1 MLYCTVKG
9 DISMQNTLRTLGPK
23 EATVV
28 LSLTEQGR
36 NVVRAGDVID
46 LLGSESSA
54 RKVIRNLL
62 RKGWL
67 SRLIGGRYMFLPP
80 EHGPENLGENNVL
93 ALAAAVVDPSYV
105 GWWAAASFHSLT
117 TQKPM
122 SIAVATLRQLPV
134 RMIEGAE
141 IRFIKLTKR
150 KFFGSAVYKVY
161 GRDVAIST
169 PAKTVVDCVDHPELA
184 GGPAELARIVCGA
197 SPTID
202 AEEIGRAAL
211 RMKST
216 ALLQRLGFLTDLVGW
231 RWPDN
236 LRDEIRSAIP
246 KSARS
251 VLGRID
257 RQKGD
262 IGYVA
267 DWGLFVN
274 AARLDLLSDV
284 PQREE
289 AI

>member
-1 MLYCTVKG
+1 MK
-9 DISMQNTLRTLGPK
+9 NTLRTLGPK

-80 EHGPENLGENNVL
+80 DHGPENLGENNVL

-117 TQKPM
+117 TQKSM

-134 RMIEGAE
+134 RMIEGTE
-141 IRFIKLTKR
+141 IRFIKLTNR

-161 GRDVAIST
+161 GRDAAIST

-184 GGPAELARIVCGA
+184 GGAAELARIVYGA
-197 SPTID
+197 SSTVD

-211 RMKST
+211 RMEST

-236 LRDEIRSAIP
+236 LRKEIRSAIP

-251 VLGRID
+251 VLGRIV

-274 AARLDLLSDV
+274 AARLDLLTDV
-284 PQREE
+284 PRREL

>member
-1 MLYCTVKG
+1 
-9 DISMQNTLRTLGPK
+9 MQTNLRTLGPK

-36 NVVRAGDVID
+36 NVVRASDVID
-46 LLGSESSA
+46 LLGSESTA

-93 ALAAAVVDPSYV
+93 ALAAAAVDPSYV

-122 SIAVATLRQLPV
+122 SVAVATLRQVPARV
-134 RMIEGAE
+134 IEGAE
-141 IRFIKLTKR
+141 IRFVKLTKR
-150 KFFGSAVYKVY
+150 KFFGSAIYKVY

-169 PAKTVVDCVDHPELA
+169 PAKTVVDCVDHPDLA
-184 GGPAELARIVCGA
+184 GGATELARIVHGSA
-197 SPTID
+197 ATVD
-202 AEEIGRAAL
+202 AEEIARAAL
-211 RMKST
+211 RMEST
-216 ALLQRLGFLTDLVGW
+216 ALLQRLGFLTDLVAW

-236 LRDEIRSAIP
+236 LRAEIRSAIP
-246 KSARS
+246 KSARAA
-251 VLGRID
+251 LGRTE

-274 AARLDLLSDV
+274 AARQDLLTDV
-284 PQREE
+284 PHREL
-289 AI
+289 AR

>member
-1 MLYCTVKG
+1 M
-9 DISMQNTLRTLGPK
+9 
-23 EATVV
+23 V
-28 LSLTEQGR
+28 LSLTEQR
-36 NVVRAGDVID
+36 RSVVRAADVID
-46 LLGSESSA
+46 MLGSEPTA

-93 ALAAAVVDPSYV
+93 ALASAAVDPSYV
-105 GWWAAASFHSLT
+105 GWWSAASFHGLT

-122 SIAVATLRQLPV
+122 SITVATLRQIPA

-141 IRFIKLTKR
+141 IRFVKLTNR
-150 KFFGSAVYKVY
+150 KFFGSAVYNVY

-169 PAKTVVDCVDHPELA
+169 PAKTVVDCLDRPDLA
-184 GGPAELARIVCGA
+184 GGPAELTRIVYGSSA
-197 SPTID
+197 TVD
-202 AEEIGRAAL
+202 AEEIGRAAV

-236 LRDEIRSAIP
+236 LRGEIRSAIP

-251 VLGRID
+251 VLGRMK
-257 RQKGD
+257 RQEDD

-274 AARLDLLSDV
+274 APRHELLTDV
-284 PQREE
+284 PQRELG
-289 AI
+289 I

>member
-1 MLYCTVKG
+1 
-9 DISMQNTLRTLGPK
+9 MQNNLRTLGPK

-36 NVVRAGDVID
+36 NVVRAADVID
-46 LLGSESSA
+46 LLGSEPTA

-80 EHGPENLGENNVL
+80 EHGPGNLGENNVL
-93 ALAAAVVDPSYV
+93 AVAAAVVDPSYV

-122 SIAVATLRQLPV
+122 SIAVATLRQVPA
-134 RMIEGAE
+134 RIIECAE
-141 IRFIKLTKR
+141 VRFIKLANR
-150 KFFGSAVYKVY
+150 KFFGSSVYNVY

-169 PAKTVVDCVDHPELA
+169 PAKTVVDCVDHPDLA
-184 GGPAELARIVCGA
+184 GGPAELARIVYGA
-197 SPTID
+197 AATVD
-202 AEEIGRAAL
+202 AEEIRRAAV
-211 RMKST
+211 RMEST
-216 ALLQRLGFLTDLVGW
+216 ALLQRLGFLTDLVRW
-231 RWPDN
+231 RLPEN
-236 LRDEIRSAIP
+236 LRGEIRAAIP

-251 VLGRID
+251 VLGRVE
-257 RQKGD
+257 RQEGD

-274 AARLDLLSDV
+274 AARHDLLTDI
-284 PQREE
+284 PQREL